1 MVWRSGVLRW
11 KALEPDFTQK
21 RVVEEEGE
29 AEDGG
34 EGEIDG
40 SRPWRG
46 WGESVQEKGPALKRK
61 IDPPLAETEAMIWK

>member
-1 MVWRSGVLRW
+1 MLRW

-40 SRPWRG
+40 SRP
-46 WGESVQEKGPALKRK
+46 
-61 IDPPLAETEAMIWK
+61 